1 MATATTTVLEKPNVG
16 VYTNP
21 KHDLWIA
28 ESTPTLEDVKSG
40 NGLKPGEVTIEVR
53 STGICGS
60 DVHFWHAGC
69 IGPMIVEGD
78 HILGHESAGQVIAVA
93 PDVTSLKPG
102 DRVAIEPNIPCH
114 ACEPCLTGRYNGCLN
129 VAFLSTPPVDGL
141 LRRYVNHPAVWCHKI
156 GDMSFEDGALLEP
169 LSVSLAAI
177 ERSGL
182 RLGDPCLIT
191 GAGPIGLITLLS
203 AKAAGATPLV
213 ITDIDEGRLQFAK
226 SLVPEVR
233 TYKVQFGLS
242 AEEQANA
249 IINVF
254 NDGQG
259 SGPDALRPR
268 LALECTGV
276 ESSVASAIWSVKFG
290 GKVFVIGVGKNEMT
304 IPFMRLSTQEIDLQY
319 QYRYCNTWP
328 RAIRLVQNGVINL
341 KRLVTHRFALE
352 DALKAFETAANPKTG
367 AIKVQIMSSEEDV
380 KAASATQ

>member
-1 MATATTTVLEKPNVG
+1 
-16 VYTNP
+16 
-21 KHDLWIA
+21 
-28 ESTPTLEDVKSG
+28 
-40 NGLKPGEVTIEVR
+40 
-53 STGICGS
+53 
-60 DVHFWHAGC
+60 
-69 IGPMIVEGD
+69 MIVEGD

-259 SGPDALRPR
+259 SGPDALQPR

-328 RAIRLVQNGVINL
+328 RAIRLVRNGVINL

>member
-1 MATATTTVLEKPNVG
+1 MATATVLEKPNIG
-16 VYTNP
+16 VFTNP
-21 KHDLWIA
+21 KHDLWVA
-28 ESTPTLEDVKSG
+28 ESTPTLKEVTSG
-40 NGLKPGEVTIEVR
+40 EGLKPGQVTVEVR

-69 IGPMIVEGD
+69 IGPMIVTGD
-78 HILGHESAGQVIAVA
+78 HILGHESAGDVIAVA
-93 PDVTSLKPG
+93 PDVTSLKVG
-102 DRVAIEPNIPCH
+102 DRVAIEPNIICN
-114 ACEPCLTGRYNGCLN
+114 ACEPCLTGRYNGCEN

-156 GDMSFEDGALLEP
+156 GDMGYEDGAMLEP

-203 AKAAGATPLV
+203 ARAAGATPLV
-213 ITDIDEGRLQFAK
+213 ITDIDEGRLKFARE
-226 SLVPEVR
+226 LVPEVR
-233 TYKVQFGLS
+233 TYKVEIGLS
-242 AEEQANA
+242 AEESAEG

-259 SGPDALRPR
+259 AGPNALRPR

-290 GKVFVIGVGKNEMT
+290 GKVFVIGVGKNEMK

-319 QYRYCNTWP
+319 QYRYSNTWP
-328 RAIRLVQNGVINL
+328 RAIRLVKNGVIDL
-341 KRLVTHRFALE
+341 KKLVTHRYALE

-367 AIKVQIMSSEEDV
+367 AIKVQIMSSAADV
-380 KAASATQ
+380 EAASASQNV